1 MTGFSKNVAEYPF
14 QILDPARM
22 ITIPIRNITAPP
34 GWPKPGNGH
43 NDPTA
48 HLQLDQGNLAESHG
62 VNASWVSRLNFR
74 RRARP
79 SSGGRACVWG

>member
-48 HLQLDQGNLAESHG
+48 TFNWIKETWPQVA
-62 VNASWVSRLNFR
+62 
-74 RRARP
+74 
-79 SSGGRACVWG
+79 

>member
-1 MTGFSKNVAEYPF
+1 
-14 QILDPARM
+14 M

-48 HLQLDQGNLAESHG
+48 TYNWIKETWPQ
-62 VNASWVSRLNFR
+62 VS
-74 RRARP
+74 
-79 SSGGRACVWG
+79 